1 MRASWVTTLLAV
13 GCAHAP
19 PPPPRPPPLTG
30 WRTLRTAHVRLR
42 TDLPSADARTTI
54 ERLEVLRAA
63 LQTAWSLPEETPGTT
78 EAIVLRDGAELRT
91 FTEWSGVATVT
102 ARGPLLVTAGSP
114 VHFGDVSPDL
124 ALLAHEMAHDLDHR
138 RMPGAPRWF
147 DEGLAA
153 YLESAELIDT
163 GRVRLGAIRREEL
176 EQARTHRLIPLDTLV
191 QTQWETLDPAAL
203 LDLYRSARLW
213 VQLLRAEERDR
224 MRALEAAV
232 ARGVPWRVAW
242 PKVRQGLDLARLEEA
257 LRRWL
262 AAGAF
267 PTELH
272 RFTAPPTTI
281 EEQPLAPW
289 RVHIAQAELWS
300 AGISPADPGDR
311 VQQVR
316 GELEAAARAA
326 PDEPLP
332 RVLLADAGDR
342 SGSAAGAGGAA
353 AAGVPEEPGG
363 RGLPRPGAP
372 RAGWAARGSP
382 GGDARCGAARARRR
396 GRPHRPR
403 ARGGAGRRLHPG
415 VRQPAPCRDASRPGA
430 PPCSSPGPA
439 SSPRW
444 ARARRRSTRRS
455 GRWTCWPMPRPRT
468 EVAAL
473 VQERARLQASCRPS
487 GPPLRR

>member
-42 TDLPSADARTTI
+42 TDLPSSDARTTV

-63 LQTAWSLPEETPGTT
+63 LQTAWFAPEETPGTT
-78 EAIVLRDGAELRT
+78 EAIVLRDGDELRT
-91 FTEWSGVATVT
+91 FTEWSGVATIT
-102 ARGPLLVTAGSP
+102 SHGPLLVTAGSP
-114 VHFGDVSPDL
+114 FQFGDVSPDL

-138 RMPGAPRWF
+138 RMPRAPRWF

-153 YLESAELIDT
+153 YLESAELIDA
-163 GRVRLGAIRREEL
+163 GRVRLGAMPREEL
-176 EQARTHRLIPLDTLV
+176 ERVRTHRLIPLDTLV
-191 QTQWETLDPAAL
+191 QTHWETLDPSAL
-203 LDLYRSARLW
+203 LELYRSARLW
-213 VQLLRAEERDR
+213 VQLLRAEERER

-242 PKVRQGLDLARLEEA
+242 AEARQGLDLARLEEA

-262 AAGAF
+262 GAGVF

-272 RFTAPPTTI
+272 RFTAPPTSI

-300 AGISPADPGDR
+300 AGISSADPGDR
-311 VQQVR
+311 ARRVR

-332 RVLLADAGDR
+332 RVLLADLETDPDRRREQAELLRREYPSSPEAAVFLARVLREQGGPIEGRRGAMLDAVLLAPDDADALTGHALEEARAGDYTR
-342 SGSAAGAGGAA
+342 AFASLRRAETLAPWSPTVFVVRATILASMGACQEAVDSAQ
-353 AAGVPEEPGG
+353 
-363 RGLPRPGAP
+363 
-372 RAGWAARGSP
+372 RALDVLA
-382 GGDARCGAARARRR
+382 D
-396 GRPHRPR
+396 
-403 ARGGAGRRLHPG
+403 
-415 VRQPAPCRDASRPGA
+415 A
-430 PPCSSPGPA
+430 PPPE
-439 SSPRW
+439 
-444 ARARRRSTRRS
+444 
-455 GRWTCWPMPRPRT
+455 

-473 VQERARLQASCRPS
+473 VKERARLQASCRPA
-487 GPPLRR
+487 GRP